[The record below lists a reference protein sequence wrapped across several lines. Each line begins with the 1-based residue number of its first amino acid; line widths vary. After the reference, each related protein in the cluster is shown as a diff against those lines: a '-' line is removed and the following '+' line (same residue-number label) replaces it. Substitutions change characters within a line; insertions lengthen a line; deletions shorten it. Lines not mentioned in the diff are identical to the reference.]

1 MPEAKTDGKTLSKGR
16 YEALLSDVQSILSN
30 ASHEKIAA
38 YWRVGRRIKRER
50 LVHKAGYHNSVLR
63 DLATDSRL
71 TVRTLQ
77 RAVLFHAS
85 YSKAPSGHFLNW
97 THYCALL
104 KLPTDAERARYARLA
119 TEQGLTATELRHAIS
134 VGLDGV
140 EEPALLERPTQP
152 SYLYSAS
159 VRAIVDAD
167 TLDLDVDLGFHTFR
181 QERFRLAQIDAPE
194 HKSAAGRKARDFVAK
209 QLIRAQTVVVKT
221 GRVDL
226 YGRYVVHLF
235 HSRKQ
240 ISIDDCFLRGEH
252 LNNQL
257 LAHKLARYVG

>member
-1 MPEAKTDGKTLSKGR
+1 MAGAKTEAKTLSRRR
-16 YEALLSDVQSILSN
+16 YDALLSDVQKLLSSAN
-30 ASHEKIAA
+30 HEKIAA
-38 YWRVGRRIKRER
+38 YWRIGRRIKRER
-50 LVHKAGYHNSVLR
+50 LVQKAGYHNSVLR

-77 RAVLFHAS
+77 RSVLFHAS
-85 YSKAPSGHFLNW
+85 YSKAPSEQHLNW

-104 KLPTDAERARYARLA
+104 KLPTEKERTKYADLA
-119 TEQGLTATELRHAIS
+119 IERNLTASELRHAIT
-134 VGLDGV
+134 VGLDGT
-140 EEPALLERPTQP
+140 EQPAVLERPIQP
-152 SYLYSAS
+152 SYLYAAT

-167 TLDLDVDLGFHTFR
+167 TLDLNVDLGFHTFR

-194 HKSAAGRKARDFVAK
+194 HKSAAGRKARDFVAE
-209 QLIRAQTVVVKT
+209 QLIGAQTVVVKT

-226 YGRYVVHLF
+226 HGRYVVHLF

-240 ISIDDCFLRGEH
+240 LSIDDCFLRGDH

-257 LAHKLARYVG
+257 LVQRLAQYIG